1 MSSTLT
7 FTIISK
13 ARRARKTV
21 RWKLYHVFKLGL
33 LKSSLVSYRDALFST
48 PSLSYVVGWLLN
60 EVGLMPDFDATTLFS
75 LCRFWVEQV

>member
-1 MSSTLT
+1 MCLTLT

-21 RWKLYHVFKLGL
+21 RWKLYHVFL
-33 LKSSLVSYRDALFST
+33 LKSFLASYRDALFST
-48 PSLSYVVGWLLN
+48 PSSSYVVGWLLN
-60 EVGLMPDFDATTLFS
+60 EVGLKPDFDATTLFS